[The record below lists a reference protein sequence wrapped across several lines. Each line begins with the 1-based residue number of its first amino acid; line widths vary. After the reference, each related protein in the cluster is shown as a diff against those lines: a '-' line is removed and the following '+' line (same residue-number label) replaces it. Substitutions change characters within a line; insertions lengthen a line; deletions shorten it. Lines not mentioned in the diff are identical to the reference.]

1 MGDDYKKIAGSFLL
15 GGVIGAI
22 IALLYAPQSGRDTRR
37 DITKKAKR
45 VKREA
50 VDLIDDTIDGIQ
62 DFADD
67 MKDRAS
73 DIIERGVEFSDGAK
87 KALLKNLE
95 LGQKTFEKQKKRL
108 TDALGR

>member
-1 MGDDYKKIAGSFLL
+1 MGDDYQKIAGSFLL

-22 IALLYAPQSGRDTRR
+22 IALLYAPQSGRDTRK

-73 DIIERGVEFSDGAK
+73 DIIERGMELSDDAK
-87 KALLKNLE
+87 KALIKNLE
-95 LGQKTFEKQKKRL
+95 HGQKTFEKQKKRI
-108 TDALGR
+108 TDSLGL

>member
-1 MGDDYKKIAGSFLL
+1 MGDDYKRIAGSFLL

-22 IALLYAPQSGRDTRR
+22 IALLYAPQSGRDTRK

-73 DIIERGVEFSDGAK
+73 DIIERGVELSDSAK

-95 LGQKTFEKQKKRL
+95 HGQKSFEKQKKRI